1 MSNVFEIN
9 AQSRNDTGKGASRRL
24 RREGLVPG
32 IVYGANQDPAMIS
45 LVHTD
50 LLQHLEHEAFFS
62 HILDLKLD
70 GKSEQ
75 VIMKGMQRHPAKPF
89 INHVDF
95 LRVSARE
102 KLKTSVP
109 LHFINEETA
118 VGVKLGGVVSHHI
131 AHLEVTCLPKDLPEF
146 IDVDIAELDIGDIIL
161 LSGLTLPEGVEIQA
175 LIAGADDV
183 PVVSVQ
189 HEQIMVEEEEEAEEE
204 VAAGIEEAGL
214 EEGAE
219 GKAADEE

>member
-1 MSNVFEIN
+1 MSKVFEIN
-9 AQSRNDTGKGASRRL
+9 AQKRSDMGKGASRRL
-24 RREGLVPG
+24 RREGLLPG
-32 IVYGANQDPAMIS
+32 IVYGASKDPAMIS

-50 LLQHLEHEAFFS
+50 LLQHLDHEAFFS

-75 VIMKGMQRHPAKPF
+75 VIMKDMQRNPAKPF

-95 LRVSARE
+95 LRVSAKE

-146 IDVDIAELDIGDIIL
+146 IDVDMAEMDIGDIVL
-161 LSGLTLPEGVEIQA
+161 LSGLILPEGVEIPA

-189 HEQIMVEEEEEAEEE
+189 HEQIMVEEEEEEE
-204 VAAGIEEAGL
+204 AGIEEAGM
-214 EEGAE
+214 EEGPEA
-219 GKAADEE
+219 KAADEE

>member
-9 AQSRNDTGKGASRRL
+9 AQTRNDTGKGASRRL
-24 RREGLVPG
+24 RREGLLPG
-32 IVYGANQDPAMIS
+32 IVYGANKDPAMIS

-50 LLQHLEHEAFFS
+50 LLQHLDHEAFFS

-75 VIMKGMQRHPAKPF
+75 VIMKDMQRHPAKPF

-95 LRVSARE
+95 LRVSAKE

-109 LHFINEETA
+109 LHFINEQTA
-118 VGVKLGGVVSHHI
+118 VGVKQGGVVSHHI

-146 IDVDIAELDIGDIIL
+146 IDVDMAEMDIGDIVL
-161 LSGLTLPEGVEIQA
+161 LSGLVLPEGVEIPA

-189 HEQIMVEEEEEAEEE
+189 HEQIAEEEEEEE
-204 VAAGIEEAGL
+204 AGIEEAGM
-214 EEGAE
+214 EEGPE
-219 GKAADEE
+219 EKVADEE